1 MRWRGGGRSS
11 TRSSLG
17 NGANG
22 RRENGFRKEEDER
35 EGRLTNSNSTYKPFS
50 PLEVAGNYKFAIE
63 STHESTHEVQKIRK
77 NMNKFQKN
85 LNFGE
90 KEFSSKMS
98 F

>member
-11 TRSSLG
+11 TSLSLG
-17 NGANG
+17 NGAKG
-22 RRENGFRKEEDER
+22 RWEDGFRKEEDER
-35 EGRLTNSNSTYKPFS
+35 EGRLTNSNSKYKPFS

-63 STHESTHEVQKIRK
+63 STHEVQKIRK

-85 LNFGE
+85 LKFGE